1 MLNSKTL
8 VTVILLGLSFELQAL
23 SLDELKYTKDPQT
36 DKNKSIYQ
44 LMPKCIVNRD
54 YDEHSKDKKEL
65 LRDQRIICVTIQTN
79 ERDQHA
85 N

>member
-1 MLNSKTL
+1 MFNSKTL
-8 VTVILLGLSFELQAL
+8 VMVILLGLSFELQAIT
-23 SLDELKYTKDPQT
+23 LDELKYTKDALT

-44 LMPKCIVNRD
+44 LMPKCIVNRN

-65 LRDQRIICVTIQTN
+65 LRDQRIICVTIHSF